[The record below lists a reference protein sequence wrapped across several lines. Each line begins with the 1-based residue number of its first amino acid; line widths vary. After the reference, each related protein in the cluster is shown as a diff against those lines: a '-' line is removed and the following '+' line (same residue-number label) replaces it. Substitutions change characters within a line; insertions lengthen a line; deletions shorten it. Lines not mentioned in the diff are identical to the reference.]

1 MTPTW
6 QAAPGRYETMP
17 YRRCGT
23 SGLKLPA
30 ERQPS
35 EQQCGGSA

>member
-17 YRRCGT
+17 YRRCGA

-30 ERQPS
+30 
-35 EQQCGGSA
+35 